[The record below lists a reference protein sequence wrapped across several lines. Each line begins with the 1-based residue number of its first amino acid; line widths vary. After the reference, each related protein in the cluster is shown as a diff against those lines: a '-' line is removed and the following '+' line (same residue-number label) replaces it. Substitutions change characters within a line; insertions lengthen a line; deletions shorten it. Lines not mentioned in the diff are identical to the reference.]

1 MQKLYDVLDYK
12 SLDIRENI
20 LLLSNK
26 DVSDKEQRIIL
37 NDLTKQIKELSD
49 AINDYVD
56 AQKNN

>member
-26 DVSDKEQRIIL
+26 DVSDKEQKIIL
-37 NDLTKQIKELSD
+37 DDLTKQIKELSD
-49 AINDYVD
+49 AV
-56 AQKNN
+56 NNYIKAL